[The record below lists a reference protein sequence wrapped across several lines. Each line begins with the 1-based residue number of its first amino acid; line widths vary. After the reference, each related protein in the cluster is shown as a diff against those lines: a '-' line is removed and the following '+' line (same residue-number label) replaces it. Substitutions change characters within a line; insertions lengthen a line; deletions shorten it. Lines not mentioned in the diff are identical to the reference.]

1 MEQIQ
6 IEERIFFFN
15 GGALIFLGVVTNNF
29 VYNIRM
35 NSPKKTE
42 KYDFMAK
49 VIIIGDSGI
58 GKTVLIT
65 RFCESTFKESYVAT
79 IGVDFKIKTMTIG
92 NRRYKLQIWD
102 TAGQERFKNITQ
114 TYYKGA
120 AGIILT
126 YSIIDRTSF
135 ENIDR
140 WIAQIETNAP
150 ADVSKIL
157 IATKSDLNYER
168 QVTPEE
174 GETLARRH
182 NIPFIEVS
190 AKTGIKVKEGFEML
204 VEEIHR
210 RNEGK
215 EEKLTP
221 LKK

>member
-1 MEQIQ
+1 MS
-6 IEERIFFFN
+6 
-15 GGALIFLGVVTNNF
+15 
-29 VYNIRM
+29 
-35 NSPKKTE
+35 SPKKNE

-79 IGVDFKIKTMTIG
+79 IGVDFKIKTMTVG
-92 NRRYKLQIWD
+92 NRRYKMQIWD

-126 YSIIDRTSF
+126 YSIVDRNSF

-140 WIAQIETNAP
+140 WMTQIDNNAP

-157 IATKSDLNYER
+157 IATKADLNYER
-168 QVTPEE
+168 QVTTEE
-174 GETLARRH
+174 GAALASKFSMR
-182 NIPFIEVS
+182 FAEVS
-190 AKTGIKVKEGFEML
+190 AKSGTNVKEGFEML
-204 VEEIHR
+204 IEEIHKKW
-210 RNEGK
+210 EGK
-215 EEKLTP
+215 NPSVTPSGKELT
-221 LKK
+221 LDRKDKETERKRCEC